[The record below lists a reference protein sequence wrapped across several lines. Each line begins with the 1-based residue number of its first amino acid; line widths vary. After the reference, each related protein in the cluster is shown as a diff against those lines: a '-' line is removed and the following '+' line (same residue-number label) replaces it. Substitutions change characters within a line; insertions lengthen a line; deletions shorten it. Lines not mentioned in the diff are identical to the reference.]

1 MRLTP
6 RGMSTAFVGGLG
18 FFMVALPA
26 VAQACAVCVGS
37 SADDHGYFWGV
48 LFLMAMPFL
57 LGGSIGGW
65 ILYHYQRTRGVTLS
79 DLVRRCRN

>member
-1 MRLTP
+1 MRSAL

-65 ILYHYQRTRGVTLS
+65 ILYHHQRRRGVPLS
-79 DLVRRCRN
+79 GLIRPYRN